1 MRFSSSLIFQS
12 HLFRF
17 RAEVTLGLL
26 AALLAYALSVNAQNA
41 GASQNSVSVTETS
54 GASMARLEELRA
66 AGFEALYN
74 LDYDTAVQKFKEIQT
89 LFPDHPAGPQ
99 FLAAALW
106 SKVLNQS
113 RRLQSSLYNSESFYT
128 QKEDKPDTQMVEQ
141 FRALTRSAAQ
151 LAKARLR
158 RNPKDV
164 EALYFLGATEGL
176 KAAFAMTVQR
186 SFMSALSDG
195 SSSVD
200 RHREVIKLDP
210 NFHDA
215 ELTIGL
221 YDYVVGNLPAP
232 VKLLASIVG
241 TRGSKKR
248 GLLTLQRVATEGHWA
263 QDDAKALLIVLY
275 KHEKRY
281 EDALSVARDL
291 GAKYPRN
298 YLFKLEAADALV
310 SIADKQ
316 REAGQTAESEK
327 TEREVLQIFD
337 SLIHDRATRDT
348 ASRAQDLIH
357 FRYGEALLEANQL
370 DTAAQEFLS
379 AATVAGAESNL
390 ATMAHLRAARAFDL
404 AGKRNDALA
413 QYRIV
418 LSRPDIMDS
427 HDEAKQGLKEPYRRK
442 VEKSTED

>member
-1 MRFSSSLIFQS
+1 
-12 HLFRF
+12 
-17 RAEVTLGLL
+17 
-26 AALLAYALSVNAQNA
+26 
-41 GASQNSVSVTETS
+41 
-54 GASMARLEELRA
+54 MARFEELRA
-66 AGFEALYN
+66 AGFESLYN
-74 LDYDTAVQKFKEIQT
+74 LDYDTAVQKFREIQT
-89 LFPDHPAGPQ
+89 LYPDHPAGPQ

-106 SKVLNQS
+106 SKMLNQS

-128 QKEDKPDTQMVEQ
+128 QKEDRPDPQMVEQ
-141 FRALTRSAAQ
+141 FRALTKTAAQ

-176 KAAFAMTVQR
+176 KAAFGMTVQR
-186 SFMSALSDG
+186 SFMAALNDG

-248 GLLTLQRVATEGHWA
+248 GLLTLQRVASEGRWA
-263 QDDAKALLIVLY
+263 QDDAKSLLIVLF
-275 KHEKRY
+275 KREKRY
-281 EDALSVARDL
+281 DEALALAREL

-310 SIADKQ
+310 SIAGRQ
-316 REAGQTAESEK
+316 RQAGQTTDSKK
-327 TEREVLQIFD
+327 TEREVFAIFD
-337 SLIHDRATRDT
+337 SLLHNSATRDT

-357 FRYGEALLEANQL
+357 FRYGEALLEADQL
-370 DTAAQEFLS
+370 ETAAQEFL
-379 AATVAGAESNL
+379 AAASIAGAESDL
-390 ATMAHLRAARAFDL
+390 ATMAHLRAAQAFDL
-404 AGKRNDALA
+404 AGKRDDALA

-418 LSRPDIMDS
+418 LGRPDVMDS
-427 HDEAKQGLKEPYRRK
+427 HEEAKQGFKEPYKRK

>member
-1 MRFSSSLIFQS
+1 MRFRSALIFQS

-17 RAEVTLGLL
+17 RARVTLASLVV
-26 AALLAYALSVNAQNA
+26 LSVFALNVDAQSANEKGVGVA
-41 GASQNSVSVTETS
+41 DRSD
-54 GASMARLEELRA
+54 ASMARFEELRA
-66 AGFEALYN
+66 AGFESLYN
-74 LDYDTAVQKFKEIQT
+74 LDYDAAVQKFKEIQT

-113 RRLQSSLYNSESFYT
+113 RRLQSSRYNSESFYT
-128 QKEDKPDTQMVEQ
+128 QKEDKPDPQMLEQ
-141 FRALTRSAAQ
+141 FRTLTRTAAQ

-176 KAAFAMTVQR
+176 KAAFGMTVQR

-248 GLLTLQRVATEGHWA
+248 GLLTLQRVANEGRWA

-281 EDALSVARDL
+281 EDALSVAREL

-316 REAGQTAESEK
+316 RQAGQTVESEK
-327 TEREVLQIFD
+327 TEREVLAIFD
-337 SLIHDRATRDT
+337 SLLHDRATRDT

-370 DTAAQEFLS
+370 ETAAQEFLA

-418 LSRPDIMDS
+418 LARPDVMDS
-427 HDEAKQGLKEPYRRK
+427 HDEAKQGLKEPYK
-442 VEKSTED
+442 KKIDKSTEE